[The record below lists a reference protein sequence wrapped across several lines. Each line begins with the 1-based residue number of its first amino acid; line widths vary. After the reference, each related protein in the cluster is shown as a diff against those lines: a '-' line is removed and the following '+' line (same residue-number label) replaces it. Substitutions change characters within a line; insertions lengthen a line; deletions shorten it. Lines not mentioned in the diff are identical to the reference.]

1 MTKDSA
7 LVVET
12 DEVFDEAEL
21 MALDPERDF
30 EAGLISA
37 MRAAKHQDQAAKRRR
52 FADSDTPLQ
61 RHLRQRF
68 LDAQGTSMADSKA
81 RELRAE
87 NARRYAKWSASSAL
101 NATGNRPV

>member
-1 MTKDSA
+1 MTDDSA
-7 LVVET
+7 LVAENQKVL
-12 DEVFDEAEL
+12 DEAEL

-30 EAGLISA
+30 EVGLISA
-37 MRAAKHQDQAAKRRR
+37 MRAAKHRDQAAKRQR
-52 FADSDTPLQ
+52 FDSDTPLQ

-87 NARRYAKWSASSAL
+87 NARRYEKWSQTSAL